1 MLEAGFWGT
10 LSASSLL
17 IGAYIALRWNV
28 PPRIVGLVMGFGA
41 GAMIS
46 AVSFD
51 LVEQAADVAGGTG
64 LVGLGLGAG
73 ALTFF
78 GGDWYIDHRGGEQRK
93 SISGNQAEGS
103 STSIVLGTILDG
115 IPESV
120 VIGGSLVTGGGIS
133 AAMVVATFLSN
144 LPESLGASVGLVN
157 AGMARNRLIGM
168 WTGIVLI
175 SGLSSA
181 IGFQLLDSASPD
193 VSAFFQAFA
202 AGAMLTML
210 ADSMMPEAFKE
221 GGKTVGLLT
230 VLGFA
235 LAEWL
240 STFE

>member
-10 LSASSLL
+10 VSASSLL
-17 IGAYIALRWNV
+17 IGAWIALRWHV
-28 PPRIVGLVMGFGA
+28 PARVVGLVMGFGA

-46 AVSFD
+46 AVSFE
-51 LVEQAADVAGGTG
+51 LIEHAVDVAGGTG
-64 LVGLGLGAG
+64 LIGLGLGAG

-78 GGDWYIDHRGGEQRK
+78 GGDWYIDRRGGEHRK
-93 SISGNQAEGS
+93 SITSEQVEGS
-103 STSIVLGTILDG
+103 PTSIVLGTILDG

-120 VIGGSLVTGGGIS
+120 VIGGSLVAGGGVS
-133 AAMVVATFLSN
+133 AAMVIATFLSN
-144 LPESLGASVGLVN
+144 LPESLGASVGLIN
-157 AGMARNRLIGM
+157 AGTSRGRLIGM
-168 WTGIVLI
+168 WTGIVLV
-175 SGLSSA
+175 SGLASA

-210 ADSMMPEAFKE
+210 ADSMMPEAYKE
-221 GGKTVGLLT
+221 GGKLVGLFT